1 MRSLPGNPTASEGAA
16 GAGESAGPGEKG
28 GGAPS
33 GVVFNVQ
40 RYSTEDGPGI
50 RTTVFLKGCPMR
62 CPWCHNPEGISA
74 RPELVWYGERCIGAR
89 DCLSACPRRALDLTP
104 GGLVIDRGLC
114 DACGSCEDA
123 CPAAA
128 LEVIGKVRTLDDVA
142 GEALRDRVFYE
153 KSGGGVTLS
162 GGEPAAQF
170 GFSLALMRRLKGEGI
185 HLALD
190 TCGAAAPRRLEQLAS
205 LADLVLYDLKTVDPA
220 RHREYTGME
229 LDLVLANAER
239 LAAAGRPMWVR
250 TPVIPGYTDTE
261 ANIRAVAR
269 YITEE
274 LPNVERYDLLAFNN
288 TCEGKYE
295 RLGLR
300 CLLSG
305 EGLLSAGRMERLC
318 SAAREEGVACVRW
331 SGATRPER
339 DGEKG
344 A

>member
-1 MRSLPGNPTASEGAA
+1 MRSLPGNPTASKGGA
-16 GAGESAGPGEKG
+16 GANGD
-28 GGAPS
+28 GALT

-74 RPELVWYGERCIGAR
+74 RPELVWYGVRCIGAR
-89 DCLSACPRRALDLTP
+89 DCLAACPVQALTLTP
-104 GGLVIDRGLC
+104 EGMSIDRAAC
-114 DACGSCEDA
+114 DACGKCEDA

-162 GGEPAAQF
+162 GGEPAVQF
-170 GFSLALMRRLKGEGI
+170 DFSLALMRRIRQEGV

-190 TCGAAAPRRLEQLAS
+190 TCGSVAPERLRELAS
-205 LADLVLYDLKTVDPA
+205 LADLVLYDLKTMDPA
-220 RHREYTGME
+220 LHREHTGVE
-229 LDLVLANAER
+229 LDRVLANAER
-239 LAAAGRPMWVR
+239 LAAEGKPMWVR
-250 TPVIPGYTDTE
+250 TPVIPGYTDSE
-261 ANIRAVAR
+261 ENVRAIAR
-269 YITEE
+269 FIAER

-295 RLGLR
+295 RLGSRFRLADEE
-300 CLLSG
+300 LLAG
-305 EGLLSAGRMERLC
+305 EWMERLH
-318 SAAREEGVACVRW
+318 AAALEEGVACARW
-331 SGATRPER
+331 SGATRFE
-339 DGEKG
+339 GSKEKED
-344 A
+344 